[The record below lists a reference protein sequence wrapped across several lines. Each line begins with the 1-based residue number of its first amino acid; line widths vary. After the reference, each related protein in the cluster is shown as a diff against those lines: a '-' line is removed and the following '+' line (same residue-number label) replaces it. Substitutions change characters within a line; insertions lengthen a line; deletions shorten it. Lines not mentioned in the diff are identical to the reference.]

1 LRVDAAPKR
10 FEQFKRLALLPVL
23 VSNLYSMYGV
33 LFLNWSVADIF
44 FWFWCELVL
53 TGLML
58 VILTLF
64 WVRVDKTTN
73 PGMLKLAPFLTVFSF
88 LLILF
93 YASLFSALAYKGE
106 WQSWDRFPEFLA
118 GKSIGLLMVVVSYG
132 IYFGR
137 TLRKPNYGLEESR
150 NVDRLFARKSFV
162 IIGLYLVLMCQY
174 HWTGATRINLSPTYL
189 KAMGLLLLIFKLVA
203 EFGIFDG
210 LFKRRRKN

>member
-1 LRVDAAPKR
+1 ML
-10 FEQFKRLALLPVL
+10 EQFKRPALLPVL

-58 VILTLF
+58 VVLTMF

-73 PGMLKLAPFLTVFSF
+73 PGLLKLAPFLTIFSF
-88 LLILF
+88 LMILF

-118 GKSIGLLMVVVSYG
+118 DKSIGLLMMVISYA

-137 TLRKPNYGLEESR
+137 TLRKPNYGLEEAK
-150 NVDRLFARKSFV
+150 NVNRLYARKSFV
-162 IIGLYLVLMCQY
+162 IIGLYLVLMCNY
-174 HWTGATRINLSPTYL
+174 HWTGATRINLSPAYL
-189 KAMGLLLLIFKLVA
+189 KGMGLLLLTLKLIA
-203 EFGIFDG
+203 EFGGFDRF
-210 LFKRRRKN
+210 FKRRQKN